1 MMLQTRNHSNHIHN
15 GDKMAICVFLPFP
28 AYGPVNPTLAIAQAL
43 ISTGQ
48 TVIYYL
54 PEEFRETVE
63 ATGAI
68 FRPYESQIFNSIAS
82 GTPTQAQ
89 EGRLVLPQVWERIRA
104 DMPDVII
111 HDPFSPWT
119 TILVRALGLRAI
131 FLHSSYPMNE
141 HFNLS
146 SVMADMSIAGDRL
159 AQIRETMAKEN
170 AALAEVCETYHVA
183 PIDYVGLAA
192 SPRPLNIVLIPQ
204 AFQPAGSSFD
214 ERYVFVGPSIWPRYT
229 GGSFPIEQLT
239 TEKPLLYISLG
250 SIFTNQLLFFKT
262 CFEAFADT
270 SWQVVLSHGRSV
282 DTGVLGSVPENFLL
296 SAYAP
301 QLDILERANVFVT
314 HAGVNSAMESLF
326 YGVPMVAIPQA
337 TVDQAITARLVA
349 EMRLGVALSK
359 ADVTTERLREAVEHV
374 ADDEG
379 IGQSVRRIQRLTRE
393 AGGYRRAAA
402 AILRFVQ
409 VSGGEREDK

>member
-1 MMLQTRNHSNHIHN
+1 MP
-15 GDKMAICVFLPFP
+15 ICMFLPFP
-28 AYGPVNPTLAIAQAL
+28 AYGPVNPTLAIAQEL
-43 ISTGQ
+43 VSTGQ

-68 FRPYESQIFNSIAS
+68 FRPYESKILNSIAS

-89 EGRLVLPQVWERIRA
+89 ECRLVLPQVWERIRA
-104 DMPDVII
+104 DKPDVIV

-119 TILVRALGLRAI
+119 TILVRRLGLPAI

-159 AQIRETMAKEN
+159 AQMREATDKEN
-170 AALAEVCETYHVA
+170 AALAEVCATYHVA

-192 SPRPLNIVLIPQ
+192 SPKPLNIVLIPQ

-214 ERYVFVGPSIWPRYT
+214 ERYVFVGPSIWPRYI
-229 GGSFPIEQLT
+229 GESFPIEQLK

-250 SIFTNQLLFFKT
+250 SIFTNQPLFFKT

-270 SWQVVLSHGRSV
+270 PWQVVLSHGRSV
-282 DTGVLGSVPENFLL
+282 DRGVLGFVPDNFLL
-296 SAYAP
+296 SAYVP
-301 QLDILERANVFVT
+301 QLNVLERANVFVT

-337 TVDQAITARLVA
+337 TVDQAITARLIA

-359 ADVTTERLREAVEHV
+359 AEITTERLREAVEHV

-379 IGQSVRRIQRLTRE
+379 IGQSVRRIQRLTCE

-402 AILRFVQ
+402 AILQFVQ
-409 VSGGEREDK
+409 VGEEERKDI

>member
-1 MMLQTRNHSNHIHN
+1 MP
-15 GDKMAICVFLPFP
+15 ICMFLPFP
-28 AYGPVNPTLAIAQAL
+28 AYGPVNPTLAIAQEL
-43 ISTGQ
+43 VSTGQ

-68 FRPYESQIFNSIAS
+68 FRPYESKILNSIAS

-89 EGRLVLPQVWERIRA
+89 ECRLVLPQVWERIRA
-104 DMPDVII
+104 DKPDVIV

-119 TILVRALGLRAI
+119 TILVRGLGLPAI
-131 FLHSSYPMNE
+131 FLHSSYPMNN

-146 SVMADMSIAGDRL
+146 SVMADMSIAGGRL
-159 AQIRETMAKEN
+159 AQMREATVKEN
-170 AALAEVCETYHVA
+170 AALAEVCATYHVA
-183 PIDYVGLAA
+183 PIDYVELAA
-192 SPRPLNIVLIPQ
+192 SPKPLNIVLIPQ

-214 ERYVFVGPSIWPRYT
+214 ERYAFVGPSIWPRCA
-229 GGSFPIEQLT
+229 GESFPFEQLKP
-239 TEKPLLYISLG
+239 EKRLIYISLG
-250 SIFTNQLLFFKT
+250 SLYTNQPLFFKT

-270 SWQVVLSHGRSV
+270 PWQVVLSHGRSV
-282 DTGVLGSVPENFLL
+282 DRAVLGFVPDNFLL
-296 SAYAP
+296 SAYVP
-301 QLDILERANVFVT
+301 QLKVLERAKVFVT

-359 ADVTTERLREAVEHV
+359 PEVTSERLREAVEHV

-379 IGQSVRRIQRLTRE
+379 IGQRVRHMQRLTRE
-393 AGGYRRAAA
+393 AGGYRRAVA
-402 AILRFVQ
+402 AILKFVQ
-409 VSGGEREDK
+409 PTEGQRRDI